1 MTPTEEKYQD
11 ATAALLSSISDVC
24 AAVAHDEELSGGETF
39 ATLMAINLTIIS
51 QLATKVREMDALTE
65 QHLALDLLQQA
76 ITGGL
81 GNES

>member
-1 MTPTEEKYQD
+1 MTPAEEKYQD
-11 ATAALLSSISDVC
+11 ATAVLLSSISDVC
-24 AAVAHDEELSGGETF
+24 AAVAHDEELSGRETF
-39 ATLMAINLTIIS
+39 STLMAINLTIIS

-76 ITGGL
+76 ITGGI